1 MADIKV
7 SWLQLDTA
15 AIYVRVSWLQLDT
28 AATPVDVRV
37 SWLQFDSAAPR
48 GVGGGGRGK
57 RRKEVLKDIKRL
69 NELILKR
76 EAEAPIIVV
85 QPYDETDDE
94 EALMLLM

>member
-37 SWLQFDSAAPR
+37 SWLQFDSAANDAVIHDWIVLARRR
-48 GVGGGGRGK
+48 G
-57 RRKEVLKDIKRL
+57 RR
-69 NELILKR
+69 
-76 EAEAPIIVV
+76 
-85 QPYDETDDE
+85 
-94 EALMLLM
+94 